1 MARAYSRATAHNAKR
16 FLEAVRNDLP
26 HPLLSVQVDGG
37 SEFRADFEQACQ
49 ALHIPLYVLPPRR
62 PQFNGCVERANDSTR
77 VEFWN
82 LYQGELTVA
91 DASRALADY
100 QHFHNHV
107 RPHQALDWKT
117 PNEYL
122 QQSKDCPTQ
131 SHMS

>member
-1 MARAYSRATAHNAKR
+1 MRYNK
-16 FLEAVRNDLP
+16 
-26 HPLLSVQVDGG
+26 
-37 SEFRADFEQACQ
+37 
-49 ALHIPLYVLPPRR
+49 
-62 PQFNGCVERANDSTR
+62 RANDSTR